1 MDAAGVDRA
10 VLVPPSWVG
19 DVNETAL
26 EAAAQYPER
35 LAVIGRFNPKTE
47 DAQTRLQGWLRQPH
61 MLGIRLTFHTKPY
74 REWLAD
80 GSLNWYWETCENLG
94 VPTMALVPGMAGK
107 LAPIL
112 ERHPNL
118 KIVIPHMAGALD
130 SKTPEAFADL
140 EQLPRLASYPGV
152 AVMISSAP
160 NIRRIF
166 DAFGSHRMLW
176 GSDITRLSSTYREC
190 LDQIKSLEFL
200 SADDQEWILG
210 KSLEQTLNWPAS
222 L

>member
-1 MDAAGVDRA
+1 
-10 VLVPPSWVG
+10 
-19 DVNETAL
+19 
-26 EAAAQYPER
+26 
-35 LAVIGRFNPKTE
+35 
-47 DAQTRLQGWLRQPH
+47 

-160 NIRRIF
+160 NYSNEAFPFRDVQPYIRRIF